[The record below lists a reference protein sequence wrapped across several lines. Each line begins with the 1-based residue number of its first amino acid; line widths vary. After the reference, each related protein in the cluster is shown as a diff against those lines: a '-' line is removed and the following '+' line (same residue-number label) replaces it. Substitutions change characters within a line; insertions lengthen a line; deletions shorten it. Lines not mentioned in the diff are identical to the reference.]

1 MRIRFKNI
9 NMRPGVL
16 AFFLLLSIHLGLVAQ
31 PVPAEDE
38 NIPHLVTFGN
48 KAATSWGDDD
58 FCQIFFFLI
67 PEDFDEPVYVR
78 IYDPDCGGKVD
89 EININFDTKTEF
101 SIFGGR
107 GCWSDPDAQG
117 TQPEGNYRSGNLLA
131 SKTFGFDPKY
141 DDKWYSF
148 GPFNPKDG
156 EYSEKDLGYVFK
168 IITQGVDGDDGNLY
182 QYYLS
187 TEDDRNV
194 RVEGGNA
201 FTYEYTFRMW
211 NDIVNISHIYP
222 YIEKG
227 TVKVKQKN
235 FDWDDDGNINTY
247 SVVRIYNKDENKVS
261 KEDEWA
267 ESEFQILEGEVGK
280 SLDFQFVKKRYPLVT
295 NNNVVIST
303 QNQYEENLRF
313 FTNPIGGVPK
323 YKPQIN
329 VQKIDD

>member
-1 MRIRFKNI
+1 MLFRFENI
-9 NMRPGVL
+9 NIKPALLVV
-16 AFFLLLSIHLGLVAQ
+16 FLLLSFEFLVMAQ

-67 PEDFDEPVYVR
+67 PEDFDDPVYIR
-78 IYDPDCGGKVD
+78 IFDPDCGGKVD
-89 EININFDTKTEF
+89 EININYNTRTEF

-131 SKTFGFDPKY
+131 SKTFGFDPEY
-141 DDKWYSF
+141 DGQWYSF

-156 EYSEKDLGYVFK
+156 EYSEKDLGYIFK

-187 TEDDRNV
+187 TEDNRNV

-211 NDIVNISHIYP
+211 NDNVNISHIYP

-261 KEDEWA
+261 GQDNWT
-267 ESEFQILEGEVGK
+267 ESEFQILDGEIGK
-280 SLDFQFVKKRYPLVT
+280 SLDFQFVKKKYPLVT

-323 YKPQIN
+323 YKPQIK
-329 VQKIDD
+329 VQKIVD

>member
-1 MRIRFKNI
+1 MLIRFEKVY
-9 NMRPGVL
+9 MRRIILVL
-16 AFFLLLSIHLGLVAQ
+16 SLIISFQLLLVGQ

-67 PEDFDEPVYVR
+67 PEDFNDPVYIR

-89 EININFDTKTEF
+89 EINISFNTRTEF

-131 SKTFGFDPKY
+131 SKTFGLDPEY
-141 DDKWYSF
+141 DDNWYSF

-156 EYSEKDLGYVFK
+156 EYSEKDLGYIFK

-211 NDIVNISHIYP
+211 NDNVNISHIYP

-261 KEDEWA
+261 GEDVWA
-267 ESEFQILEGEVGK
+267 ESEFQIIEGEVGK
-280 SLDFQFVKKRYPLVT
+280 SLDFQFVKKKHPLVT

-303 QNQYEENLRF
+303 QNQYEENMRF

-329 VQKIDD
+329 VQKIND